1 MNDTTLKFAV
11 VLSGCGVFDGS
22 EIHEA
27 TMTMLAI
34 DEAGCD
40 YQCFAPDTWQAKTID
55 HYTGQ
60 ATAIAGDDDNRNV
73 LAESARIARGNIK
86 NLKEFNAK
94 EYDAIVFPGGF
105 GAAMNWSNFAI
116 KGSDCELNKEVER
129 AIHDAYE
136 NHLVIGA
143 MCIAPVVIAKALA
156 KHKVKVTI
164 GTDKGVGAGITKM
177 GAVFEPKGTLDVCVD
192 EENRVVTTPAYMLAK
207 SIKDIRKGT
216 QNLIDEML
224 NLLD

>member
-1 MNDTTLKFAV
+1 MNDTNPKFAV

-34 DEAGCD
+34 DESGCD

-60 ATAIAGDDDNRNV
+60 AIAIAGDDDNRNV

-86 NLKEFNAK
+86 NLKEFNVK

-105 GAAMNWSNFAI
+105 GAAMNWSNFAV
-116 KGSDCELNKEVER
+116 KGYDCELNKEVEKV
-129 AIHDAYE
+129 IHDAYE
-136 NHLVIGA
+136 NNLVIGA

-164 GTDKGVGAGITKM
+164 GTDKDVGAGITKM
-177 GAVFEPKGTLDVCVD
+177 GAVFEPKGMLDVCID

-207 SIKDIRKGT
+207 SIKDIRRGT